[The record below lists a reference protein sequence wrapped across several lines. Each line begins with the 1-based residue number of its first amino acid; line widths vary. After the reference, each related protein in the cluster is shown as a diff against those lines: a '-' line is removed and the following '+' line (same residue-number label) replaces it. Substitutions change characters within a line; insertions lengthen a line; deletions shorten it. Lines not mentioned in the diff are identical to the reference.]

1 MEKDNKDLIKLIKE
15 SIKEVFNESGYSI
28 FANIMRG
35 LVPSVKTFSILTAE
49 NPNGIEQDKDTN
61 RIKNQE
67 LEKRLR
73 SMNLGFIKVKGQYG
87 SEENSFFIP
96 NITKD
101 EALNLGKMFSQE
113 SIIYGE
119 KTTEGEYDTMTIQM
133 IYTDERFGDISGERK
148 VFINMNNADDYY
160 SKVKGRKFQIPFFD
174 EDFDN
179 ANWGYN
185 IGAIN
190 KNQIKDETISNEL
203 NEYVNKILS
212 ENRSSKSR
220 WINRGVLKNTLKNLS
235 PL

>member
-15 SIKEVFNESGYSI
+15 SIKEVVNESGYSRV
-28 FANIMRG
+28 ANIMRG

-49 NPNGIEQDKDTN
+49 NPNGIEQDKDNN

-101 EALNLGKMFSQE
+101 EALSLGKMFSQE

-174 EDFDN
+174 EDFEN
-179 ANWGYN
+179 ANWDYKS
-185 IGAIN
+185 GAIN
-190 KNQIKDETISNEL
+190 KNIIKDETISNEL
-203 NEYVNKILS
+203 NEYVNKILN
-212 ENRSSKSR
+212 ENRSTKST
-220 WINRGVLKNTLKNLS
+220 VLKKKMLKK
-235 PL
+235 

>member
-1 MEKDNKDLIKLIKE
+1 MEKDNKDLIKLSKE
-15 SIKEVFNESGYSI
+15 SIKEVFNESGYSRV
-28 FANIMRG
+28 ANIMRG

-49 NPNGIEQDKDTN
+49 NPNGIEQDKDNN

-73 SMNLGFIKVKGQYG
+73 SMNLGFIKVKGQYA

-101 EALNLGKMFSQE
+101 EALSLGKMFSQE

-133 IYTDERFGDISGERK
+133 IYTDKRFGAISGERK

-179 ANWGYN
+179 ANWGYKS
-185 IGAIN
+185 GAIN
-190 KNQIKDETISNEL
+190 KNLIKNETISNEL
-203 NEYVNKILS
+203 NEYVNEILS
-212 ENRSSKSR
+212 ENRTGKSR

>member
-1 MEKDNKDLIKLIKE
+1 MEKKNEELIKLIKE
-15 SIKEVFNESGYSI
+15 SIKEVLNESGYSRV
-28 FANIMRG
+28 ANIMRG

-49 NPNGIEQDKDTN
+49 NPNGIEQDKDIN
-61 RIKNQE
+61 KVKNKE
-67 LEKRLR
+67 LEQRLR

-101 EALNLGKMFSQE
+101 EALSLGKMFSQE

-174 EDFDN
+174 EDFDS
-179 ANWGYN
+179 ANWGYKS
-185 IGAIN
+185 GAIN
-190 KNQIKDETISNEL
+190 KNIIKDETISNEL

-212 ENRSSKSR
+212 ENRTTKSR
-220 WINRGVLKNTLKNLS
+220 WINRGVLKSKLKNLS

>member
-1 MEKDNKDLIKLIKE
+1 
-15 SIKEVFNESGYSI
+15 
-28 FANIMRG
+28 
-35 LVPSVKTFSILTAE
+35 
-49 NPNGIEQDKDTN
+49 
-61 RIKNQE
+61 
-67 LEKRLR
+67 
-73 SMNLGFIKVKGQYG
+73 MNLGFIKVKGQYG

-101 EALNLGKMFSQE
+101 EALSLGKMFSQE

-179 ANWGYN
+179 ANWDYKS
-185 IGAIN
+185 GAIN
-190 KNQIKDETISNEL
+190 KNIIKDETISNEL
-203 NEYVNKILS
+203 NEYVNKILN
-212 ENRSSKSR
+212 ENRSTKSR